1 VLVFLQ
7 LERMRLEDRIREI
20 MRFKHYSLST
30 EESYVGWYRRFVR
43 FHQMRHPQE
52 MGAAEVEAVMGKLL
66 YGCGLRVKDPVNH
79 PPVVSRAGSIELTG
93 VP

>member
-1 VLVFLQ
+1 
-7 LERMRLEDRIREI
+7 
-20 MRFKHYSLST
+20 
-30 EESYVGWYRRFVR
+30 
-43 FHQMRHPQE
+43 MRHPQE